1 MIYVY
6 DIGWIIIRF
15 VDVKNWCI
23 CVNFFFNYLMFY
35 INFFFVFV
43 IYKYVSINILNL
55 IKYFLIENCL
65 FSNYKW
71 NIKSIIK
78 KEGWGWGLV
87 VVWMFEILNCD

>member
-1 MIYVY
+1 MFY
-6 DIGWIIIRF
+6 
-15 VDVKNWCI
+15 
-23 CVNFFFNYLMFY
+23 YLMFY

-43 IYKYVSINILNL
+43 IYKYVIINILNL
-55 IKYFLIENCL
+55 IKYFLIVNCL

-78 KEGWGWGLV
+78 KEGEGFGGLV

>member
-1 MIYVY
+1 
-6 DIGWIIIRF
+6 
-15 VDVKNWCI
+15 
-23 CVNFFFNYLMFY
+23 MFY

-65 FSNYKW
+65 FSNYYKW

-78 KEGWGWGLV
+78 KMGEGLREGGMV